1 MAEVLAFAAGW
12 GPVLVARFNEAKV
25 VLADAATWYVTL
37 PTECRAS
44 ISHAAS
50 ACLGTPPKYFPAW
63 GWVAM
68 GILVGLPL
76 GILVACLAM
85 HDFGRVPRGPRRYAI
100 EDANVPRP
108 QHLPPPPGLQAMP
121 PWHPAAQRALQ
132 HTADVNRRLVLRR
145 LLDDGDEALTLLA
158 ASLGVSRRAALAR
171 MLGETVVQ
179 QNGEFWGLQ

>member
-1 MAEVLAFAAGW
+1 MVCDIADRVQGQHLSCRFRMP
-12 GPVLVARFNEAKV
+12 GP
-25 VLADAATWYVTL
+25 
-37 PTECRAS
+37 
-44 ISHAAS
+44 
-50 ACLGTPPKYFPAW
+50 PPQILSCM

-179 QNGEFWGLQ
+179 QNGEFCGLQ